1 VINTLVVIMDTQ
13 TYISL
18 QVINSSTKT
27 LLLEMNKYKADIFSN
42 IKKLRFKYQRRTI
55 EINVINTRDQMVLE
69 SIREGNINML

>member
-1 VINTLVVIMDTQ
+1 MINTLVVIMDTQ